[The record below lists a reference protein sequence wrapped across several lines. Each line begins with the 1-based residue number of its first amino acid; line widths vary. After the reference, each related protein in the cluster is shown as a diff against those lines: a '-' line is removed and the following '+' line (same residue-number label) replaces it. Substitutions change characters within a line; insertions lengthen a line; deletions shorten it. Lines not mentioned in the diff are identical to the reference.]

1 MGKPTGFKEY
11 ARELPKSRPAEQ
23 RVRDYKEFYEP
34 FPDDK
39 LRNQAARCMD
49 CGVPFC
55 HTGCPLGNIIP
66 DWNDL
71 VYRNRW
77 REAIERLHATNNF
90 PEFTGRLCPAPCEE
104 ACVLSINE
112 PAVTIEQ
119 IEKSIIEHAF
129 EEGWIAPQPPERR
142 TGKTVAV
149 VGSGPAGLACA
160 QQLNRAGH
168 TVTVFERAPRIGGL
182 LRYGIPDF
190 KLEKWVI
197 DRRLQIMEKE
207 GITFKAGVNVGK
219 DLPADEL
226 KKFDAVVLCGGATK
240 PRDLPIPGRE
250 LDGIHFAMD
259 FLTQQNDRV
268 AGVMPASRGLKDITA
283 TGKRVIVIGGG
294 DTGSDC
300 IGTSNRQGAKSI
312 TSFELLPMPPEGRPA
327 AQPWP
332 YWPMRLRASSSH
344 KEGGRR
350 FWSILTK
357 KFIGAGGHLRSLI
370 TVNVEAVV
378 VDGKLQISGSARHG
392 TRVANGTCPSRA
404 RIHRAGAG
412 RRHRSAR
419 RRTRPVRQ
427 REVGQQLYDHRA
439 GRFLR
444 RRHAPRPV
452 ARRLG
457 DFRRPRSRA
466 RRGSLPDGLFGTA
479 DERQHGS
486 AAGVRRT
493 ALRPERCAHS
503 GNRVGTQ
510 NKTNTL
516 IQR

>member
-23 RVRDYKEFYEP
+23 RVRDYQEFYEP

-55 HTGCPLGNIIP
+55 LTGCPLGNIIP

-77 REAIERLHATNNF
+77 REAIESLHATNNF

-129 EEGWIAPQPPERR
+129 EEGWIVPQPPERR
-142 TGKTVAV
+142 TGKTVAII
-149 VGSGPAGLACA
+149 GSGPAGLACA

-168 TVTVFERAPRIGGL
+168 TVVVFERAQRIGGL

-197 DRRLQIMEKE
+197 DRRLQMMEKE
-207 GITFKAGVNVGK
+207 GIAFKAGVNVGK
-219 DLPADEL
+219 DLPVDEL

-240 PRDLPIPGRE
+240 PRDLPIHGRE
-250 LDGIHFAMD
+250 HEGIHFAMD

-268 AGVMPASRGLKDITA
+268 AGVTPANRGLKDITA
-283 TGKRVIVIGGG
+283 TGRRVIVIGGG

-300 IGTSNRQGAKSI
+300 IGTSNRQGAKSV
-312 TSFELLPMPPEGRPA
+312 TSFELLPMPPEEQPA

-350 FWSILTK
+350 FWSVLTK

-378 VDGKLQISGSARHG
+378 VDGKLRFQEVPG
-392 TRVANGTCPSRA
+392 TEHEWPTELVLLA
-404 RIHRAGAG
+404 
-412 RRHRSAR
+412 
-419 RRTRPVRQ
+419 
-427 REVGQQLYDHRA
+427 
-439 GRFLR
+439 
-444 RRHAPRPV
+444 
-452 ARRLG
+452 LG
-457 DFRRPRSRA
+457 FTGPE
-466 RRGSLPDGLFGTA
+466 PDGVMAQLGVELDRFDNVKSDNKYMSTVPGVFVA
-479 DERQHGS
+479 GDMHRGQSLVVWAISEGRE
-486 AAGVRRT
+486 AARGVDLYLMGYSELPT
-493 ALRPERCAHS
+493 KGDVDLP
-503 GNRVGTQ
+503 RV
-510 NKTNTL
+510 
-516 IQR
+516 